1 MKGLVSFIF
10 SRVFLVNLAIAVLIM
25 IMLLFGTMWYLKS
38 YTRFGETVTVKDLTG
53 LTVSEVE
60 EALSASKL
68 KYVVF
73 DSVFVPGKK
82 PLTVIDQ
89 EPKPLSKV
97 KENRTIYIT
106 INASKPPK
114 VALPDIIEKPFR
126 EASKKLQNA
135 GLKLDS
141 VIYKPSGVDGNF
153 VMEVLYGGQPI
164 NPGFRLTVGSSV
176 DLVVSSGFGE
186 PAAVPC
192 LLGLTYGEA
201 QLNLTVNYLAL
212 GALVYDATVTDTVNA
227 VIVRQI
233 PEPQPGVTLNVGTPI
248 DLFFSQALPQELI
261 EKNPCDEMPSDSTS
275 TDLPQD

>member
-1 MKGLVSFIF
+1 MKGLISFIF
-10 SRVFLVNLAIAVLIM
+10 SRVFLVNVAIALFIM

-38 YTRFGETVTVKDLTG
+38 YTHFGETVTVKDLTG
-53 LTVSEVE
+53 LTVGEVE
-60 EALSASKL
+60 ESLVSSNL
-68 KYVVF
+68 KFVVY
-73 DSVFVPGKK
+73 DSVFIPGKK

-114 VALPDIIEKPFR
+114 VSLPNVIEKPFR
-126 EASKKLQNA
+126 EASKKLKSA

-141 VIYKPSGVDGNF
+141 VIYKPSGVNGNF
-153 VMEVLYGGQPI
+153 VMEVLYGGQPV
-164 NPGFRLTVGSSV
+164 NAGFRLPVGSSV

-201 QLNLTVNYLAL
+201 QLNLTVNYLAI
-212 GALVYDATVTDTVNA
+212 GAMVYDATVTDTVNA

-233 PEPQPGVTLNVGTPI
+233 PEPQPNVTLNVGTPI
-248 DLFFSQALPQELI
+248 DLFFSRDMPQELI
-261 EKNPCDEMPSDSTS
+261 DNNPCNEVPSDSTS
-275 TDLPQD
+275 VDLDDF